1 MDENEKRKELA
12 VYLQDHYAGAVAA
25 IEMLEHLIKTHAGK
39 PLERFFRKPC
49 ADIRSD
55 RRQLRNV
62 MTVLGFQESTVRDT
76 GAWMAEKLAR
86 TKLGF
91 SNGKTVGL
99 RLVES
104 LEILQL
110 GISGKRALWR
120 VLSAVSKNSR
130 LLQHT
135 DFTVLERRALE
146 QLERVDAKRLEAARA
161 TFRAT

>member
-1 MDENEKRKELA
+1 MAENQKRKELA

-25 IEMLEHLIKTHAGK
+25 IEMLDHLIKIHAGK
-39 PLERFFRKPC
+39 PLERFFSKLH

-55 RRQLRNV
+55 RKQLRNT
-62 MTVLGFQESTVRDT
+62 MTVLGFQKSTVRDT

-99 RLVES
+99 CLVES

-130 LLQHT
+130 VLRQT
-135 DFTVLERRALE
+135 DFIALERRAMK
-146 QLERVDAKRLEAARA
+146 QIERVEAKRLEAARA
-161 TFRAT
+161 TFRAA

>member
-1 MDENEKRKELA
+1 MDENKKRKELA

-39 PLERFFRKPC
+39 PLERFFRKLC
-49 ADIRSD
+49 ADIRLD

-110 GISGKRALWR
+110 GITGKRLLWR
-120 VLSAVSKNSR
+120 AMSAAIKSSPVLQQS
-130 LLQHT
+130 
-135 DFTVLERRALE
+135 DFTALERRAMK
-146 QLERVDAKRLEAARA
+146 QLERVEAKRLEAARA
-161 TFRAT
+161 TFGAA